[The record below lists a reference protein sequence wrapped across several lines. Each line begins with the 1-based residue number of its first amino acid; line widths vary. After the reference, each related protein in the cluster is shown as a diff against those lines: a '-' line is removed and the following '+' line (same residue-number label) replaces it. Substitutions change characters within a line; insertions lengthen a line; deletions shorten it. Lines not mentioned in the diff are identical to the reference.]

1 VLYFFISYARGNEDD
16 LVRKFCTDLSIE
28 VRVLAGLPRDAE
40 VGFIDAEMSPG
51 TRWSRRLVDALSTCR
66 SFIALMSPRYFQSQ
80 PCGQEWQI
88 FAERSMRY
96 ERATGRDPS
105 LLKPLFW
112 VPVPPGKM
120 HPAALRIQ
128 FADQEDDTC
137 LRQMMRLKRHEDAY
151 KEFLFNLAS
160 QIVDAADQHAIP
172 TGVTYSDLE
181 SVPNVFHQAPAII
194 NGIPVNELID
204 ATTVHFVVAA
214 PTRDEATAIRAELA
228 TYGDRRRDWAPY
240 HPAWPDPLTDYAI
253 SIAAS
258 RNFLT
263 RVADLE
269 ELGERAAIASQQN
282 HIVVLLVDAWI
293 TRLLN
298 PLDLLTAYGGRPGAP
313 RNPTTVVLAPASD
326 GDGETRDHWP
336 ALSETWLATA
346 SHLAPAADLSRW
358 GIATYH
364 DFARD
369 LPSALEVAMN
379 RVFASGDVRRQPLTT
394 FHIERPTL
402 EHP

>member
-1 VLYFFISYARGNEDD
+1 VFYFFVSYARGNEDD
-16 LVRKFCTDLSIE
+16 LVRKFCADLSIE

-66 SFIALMSPRYFQSQ
+66 SFIALMSPRYFLSQ
-80 PCGQEWQI
+80 HCGQEWQI
-88 FAERSMRY
+88 FAERSLRY
-96 ERATGRDPS
+96 EQATGTDPS

-112 VPVPPGKM
+112 VPVPRGKM

-160 QIVDAADQHAIP
+160 QIVNAADQHDIP
-172 TGVTYSDLE
+172 NGVTYSDLE
-181 SVPNVFHQAPAII
+181 SVPSVFHHTQAVI
-194 NGIPVNELID
+194 NGVPANELID

-214 PTRDEATAIRAELA
+214 PTRNEAMAIRAEST

-240 HPAWPDPLTDYAI
+240 HPSWPDPLSDYAI

-293 TRLLN
+293 TRLLG
-298 PLDLLTAYGGRPGAP
+298 PLGLLTAYGGRPGAP
-313 RNPTTVVLAPASD
+313 RNPTTVVLGPASD
-326 GDGETRDHWP
+326 GDEETRDQWP
-336 ALSETWLATA
+336 ALSETWTATA
-346 SHLAPAADLSRW
+346 GGLAPANDLSRW
-358 GIATYH
+358 GISTYH

-369 LPSALEVAMN
+369 LPAALEVAMN
-379 RVFASGDVRRQPLTT
+379 RVFASGNVRRQPLNT

-402 EHP
+402 DPP